1 MTALIKSHRVPS
13 WKSMMENFWSPDRFF
28 DKTSSGGEFLPAVNI
43 RETKNHYKLDVAV
56 PGFKKN
62 DFKIITEDGLL
73 IISAETNKEEKE
85 AIDSYTRKEFSFASF
100 RRTFKL
106 PDNVEE
112 DGVNAN
118 YHNGLLEIEL
128 KKSGRNQAAKKEIKV
143 D

>member
-1 MTALIKSHRVPS
+1 MRKPIKKKRKRLIVIHVK
-13 WKSMMENFWSPDRFF
+13 NFPL
-28 DKTSSGGEFLPAVNI
+28 LP
-43 RETKNHYKLDVAV
+43 
-56 PGFKKN
+56 
-62 DFKIITEDGLL
+62 
-73 IISAETNKEEKE
+73 
-85 AIDSYTRKEFSFASF
+85 F

-106 PDNVEE
+106 PDNVKE

>member
-1 MTALIKSHRVPS
+1 M
-13 WKSMMENFWSPDRFF
+13 
-28 DKTSSGGEFLPAVNI
+28 LP
-43 RETKNHYKLDVAV
+43 
-56 PGFKKN
+56 
-62 DFKIITEDGLL
+62 
-73 IISAETNKEEKE
+73 
-85 AIDSYTRKEFSFASF
+85 F

-106 PDNVEE
+106 PDNVKE